1 MSEAFIRTE
10 DIDPKEVK
18 RFFVETD
25 NDRDIINSLKGTQP
39 LLLVGSRGTGKTMLL
54 RVAEQELSNEFDRE
68 RVLPVFVNLV
78 TCNIHDSSD
87 LLKILISRTLIGLQ
101 HSLKSNGILLSGSI
115 FKPITDIK
123 INPIVSKLEKYIN
136 ETSAVSSDENSIEIN
151 DDLIQTDTAKL
162 IDFLFDLCNEFNIKR
177 IVFFFDEACQVF
189 QPTQQRIF
197 FDFFRSLRTYYIVC
211 KAAVYPGIVTYG
223 SFQKFHDAT
232 VKKIERSISASD
244 YVSQMR
250 QIIEKHY
257 PTDYKTLVQH
267 GDLLDSLVYA
277 SSGNPRFLL
286 KSINEIF
293 IKYKK
298 FRKNM
303 L

>member
-1 MSEAFIRTE
+1 MSEAFIRTD

-136 ETSAVSSDENSIEIN
+136 ETSAVSSDEN
-151 DDLIQTDTAKL
+151 
-162 IDFLFDLCNEFNIKR
+162 
-177 IVFFFDEACQVF
+177 
-189 QPTQQRIF
+189 
-197 FDFFRSLRTYYIVC
+197 
-211 KAAVYPGIVTYG
+211 
-223 SFQKFHDAT
+223 
-232 VKKIERSISASD
+232 
-244 YVSQMR
+244 
-250 QIIEKHY
+250 
-257 PTDYKTLVQH
+257 
-267 GDLLDSLVYA
+267 
-277 SSGNPRFLL
+277 
-286 KSINEIF
+286 
-293 IKYKK
+293 
-298 FRKNM
+298 
-303 L
+303 